1 MFCFHRHT
9 VRLMENLTTGVP
21 FDDTTFVD
29 NATSGPV
36 NEGLSLPAKIT
47 FGFQIVVMLV
57 IVSGNVLVLA
67 AVIRFRHLRDITGIF
82 VANLAT
88 ADLVTGLS
96 LPFQMAFFF
105 HPDMEKDKGWCIMR
119 FQVISFACNLSAYSL
134 LCTVLDRYI
143 AIAFPFKYVR
153 IMTDKVAYIMIAVIW
168 TVDIFLCL
176 IPILGANNWGQ
187 APMCLYEFVIDKYF
201 RLFNFIHQI
210 AIALIIFLIYVR
222 IFFIVR
228 SQLRRIAADAVFNT
242 GDTTN
247 RPSKQMNRVV
257 GMVVLCF
264 QISWMPFFILQ
275 LMLVEDVTVT
285 KVLVANFLVFLGIL
299 NSTLNPFLYAWKNKQ
314 FRNAFKKLLYLHVKP
329 EDNEQTL
336 VSII

>member
-1 MFCFHRHT
+1 
-9 VRLMENLTTGVP
+9 MENLTTEVP
-21 FDDTTFVD
+21 VDETTYVNSTPPD
-29 NATSGPV
+29 PV

-47 FGFQIVVMLV
+47 FGFQIVVMIV

-67 AVIRFRHLRDITGIF
+67 AVIRFRNLRDITGIF

-105 HPDMEKDKGWCIMR
+105 HPHMERDKGLCIMR
-119 FQVISFACNLSAYSL
+119 YQVISFACNLSAYSL

-143 AIAFPFKYVR
+143 AIAHPFRYVR
-153 IMTDKVAYIMIAVIW
+153 IMTEKVACGMIAVIW
-168 TVDIFLCL
+168 TVDILLCL
-176 IPILGANNWGQ
+176 IPIIGANHWET

-210 AIALIIFLIYVR
+210 AIALIILLFYVR

-228 SQLRRIAADAVFNT
+228 AQLRRIQADSVFNT

-264 QISWMPFFILQ
+264 QISWMPFFIVQ

-285 KVLVANFLVFLGIL
+285 KVLIANFLVFLGIL

-314 FRNAFKKLLYLHVKP
+314 FRNAFKKLLCLHVKP
-329 EDNEQTL
+329 EDNEMTL